1 MKEEKV
7 FIVLTHTNQA
17 AKGSHPG
24 RGKNGNVTW
33 EVAERVEFVN
43 HIKTRHIT
51 TGSAIGDYI
60 NRKMIKGE
68 RHGMADYDVFE
79 GYVRKKYEKQMIE
92 LDAAYSDIRIEVK
105 EEEPVKQPFVDQ
117 FGNEREKTVFDV

>member
-7 FIVLTHTNQA
+7 FIILTHKNQA

-24 RGKNGNVTW
+24 RGKNGNVNW
-33 EVAERVEFVN
+33 EVAEQVEFVN

-68 RHGMADYDVFE
+68 RHGMGDYDVFE
-79 GYVRKKYEKQMIE
+79 GYVRGKYERQMTE
-92 LDAAYSDIRIEVK
+92 LDAAYGNNRVEVE
-105 EEEPVKQPFVDQ
+105 EEEPVEQPFVDR
-117 FGNEREKTVFDV
+117 FGNERKKTVFDV